1 MDNDLQDD
9 RLINRGIF
17 DRLHQNILRH
27 MELET
32 AMTIKGYFTW
42 FKENWSKVGAI
53 VAIFLTI
60 YLVVLVLPKSTLLFA
75 LLMYTPLYMLHE
87 IDEYIFPG
95 RFAQFMNKD
104 IYKMD
109 PETGLVD
116 STAIFVINIA
126 VWIIFSFYSLW
137 AITDITQGAWMP
149 YFFIFQAL
157 IHLMLGIVGKRF
169 LNPGMVS
176 AWLVHVPWAIWTI
189 WLLVQA
195 GVVTNPYW
203 NNYLLDG
210 LWGVAF
216 MVFAGVILYVRHRLK
231 QKSR

>member
-1 MDNDLQDD
+1 
-9 RLINRGIF
+9 
-17 DRLHQNILRH
+17 
-27 MELET
+27 
-32 AMTIKGYFTW
+32 MTFKGYFTW
-42 FKENWSKVGAI
+42 FKEHWSKVGVM
-53 VAIFLTI
+53 VAIFLTV
-60 YLVVLVLPKSTLLFA
+60 YLVVLILPNNPLLFA

-95 RFAQFMNKD
+95 RFAQFMNKA

-116 STAIFVINIA
+116 SNAIFWINIA
-126 VWIIFSFYSLW
+126 VWVIFSFYSLW
-137 AITDITQGAWMP
+137 AVTDITQGAWMP

-195 GVVTNPYW
+195 GVITNPYW
-203 NNYLLDG
+203 NEYLLDG
-210 LWGVAF
+210 LWGVVF
-216 MVFAGVILYVRHRLK
+216 MVFAGVILYVRYRLK